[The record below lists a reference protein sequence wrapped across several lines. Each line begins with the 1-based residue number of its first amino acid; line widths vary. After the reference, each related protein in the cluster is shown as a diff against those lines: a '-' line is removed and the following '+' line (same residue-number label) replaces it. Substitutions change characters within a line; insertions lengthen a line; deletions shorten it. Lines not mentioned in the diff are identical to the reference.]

1 MTIDIEDRSLLL
13 DRVIAQESRADPY
26 DLWAALREEP
36 VSWQQGDRWAVTG
49 YPEARAIIDDPR
61 ISVSVPGAGSAMF
74 LVLDPPRHDV
84 MRAAVMR
91 HFGPPHKP
99 GFVQSMTQRI
109 VDAANRSFDAVAG
122 QREMD
127 LVSAL
132 AYPVPVS
139 IICAVLGVPPEDEPQ
154 FSLWVEQ
161 LSKLAEPSA
170 LTPEDM
176 GPVQRAQEEAES
188 YLAQLISDK
197 RAHPQDDLLSG
208 LVTDGELSDDEIIQ
222 NAKILLLAGH
232 ETTVH
237 SINNGV
243 LMMLRRPELMEAL
256 QERPPLIAGAFE
268 EMLRLDPP
276 VQFRSRVAVAEIEIG
291 GKTIPSGNEIVIGYA
306 AANRDPRQFTDPD
319 QFVLGREDNQ
329 HLSFNAGIHYCFG
342 APLARLESRIAL
354 DLFLRRVRAPRLV
367 EDPPPY
373 RPSALLRGPAE
384 LRIGFDEILA
394 ADAAAPGAP

>member
-1 MTIDIEDRSLLL
+1 MTIDVEDRSLLL
-13 DRVIAQESRADPY
+13 DRVGAQENRAHPY

-36 VSWQQGDRWAVTG
+36 VSWQQDDRWAVTG

-61 ISVSVPGAGSAMF
+61 ISASVPGAGAATF

-84 MRAAVMR
+84 MRAAIMK

-99 GFVQSMTQRI
+99 GFVQSLTQRI

-154 FSLWVEQ
+154 FSVWVEQ

-170 LTPEDM
+170 LTLEDA
-176 GPVQRAQEEAES
+176 GPVQHAQEDGES
-188 YLAQLISDK
+188 YLAQLIRDK
-197 RAHPQDDLLSG
+197 RADPQDDLLSG
-208 LVTDGELSDDEIIQ
+208 LVTDGELSDDQIIE
-222 NAKILLLAGH
+222 NAKILLIAGH

-243 LMMLRRPELMEAL
+243 LMMLRRPELLEAL
-256 QERPPLIAGAFE
+256 RERPSRIAGAFE

-291 GKTIPSGNEIVIGYA
+291 GATIPAGSEVVIGYA
-306 AANRDPRQFTDPD
+306 AANRDPRQFIHPD
-319 QFVLGREDNQ
+319 RFVLGREDNQ
-329 HLSFNAGIHYCFG
+329 HLSFNSGIHYCFG

-384 LRIGFDEILA
+384 LRIGFDEIVA
-394 ADAAAPGAP
+394 ADAAALGAA

>member
-1 MTIDIEDRSLLL
+1 MTINSEDRSLLL
-13 DRVIAQESRADPY
+13 DRIIAQENRADPY

-36 VSWQQGDRWAVTG
+36 ISRQQGDRWAVTG

-61 ISVSVPGAGSAMF
+61 ISVSVPGAGSAVF
-74 LVLDPPRHDV
+74 LVLDPPQHDV
-84 MRAAVMR
+84 MRAAVMK

-99 GFVQSMTQRI
+99 GFVHSMTQRI
-109 VDAANRSFDAVAG
+109 VDATNRSLDAVAG

-170 LTPEDM
+170 ITPEDA
-176 GPVQRAQEEAES
+176 GPVQRALEEAES
-188 YLAQLISDK
+188 YLAQLIGDK
-197 RAHPQDDLLSG
+197 RSHPQDDLLSG
-208 LVTDGELSDDEIIQ
+208 LVTEGELSDDQIIE

-256 QERPPLIAGAFE
+256 RERPSLIAGAFE

-291 GKTIPSGNEIVIGYA
+291 GTTIPAGSEVVIGYA
-306 AANRDPRQFTDPD
+306 AANRDPRQFMDPD

-329 HLSFNAGIHYCFG
+329 HLSFNSGIHYCFG

-354 DLFLRRVRAPRLV
+354 DLFLRRVGAPWLV
-367 EDPPPY
+367 QDPPPY

-394 ADAAAPGAP
+394 ADAPAPGAT